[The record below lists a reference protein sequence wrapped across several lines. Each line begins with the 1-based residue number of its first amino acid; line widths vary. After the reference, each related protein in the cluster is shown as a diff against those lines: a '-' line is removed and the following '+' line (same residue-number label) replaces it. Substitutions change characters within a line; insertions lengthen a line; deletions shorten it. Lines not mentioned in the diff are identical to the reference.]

1 MTKDVFVAGVGMTP
15 FVKPGTSAPYNQMGA
30 TAIRAA
36 LADAGLEFTQI
47 QAAIAGYTFGD
58 SASGQRTIYEVGTT
72 GIPIFNVNNLC
83 ATGSSALLLAREKI
97 QAEAADCVLVV
108 GFEQMPSGPV
118 ALRYEDRT
126 SAAEFHIKAMHAN
139 QGPSDGPLS
148 VQAFAGAAREYMKA
162 HDITPELLARI
173 SVKARR
179 HAAANPLAL
188 FRNPVSVE
196 EVLASR
202 MICAPLTK
210 LQCSPPTCGA
220 AAAILC
226 SGRFAARHSLSG
238 QVRIVAQ
245 AQTSDPAVAFESGS
259 MVQLMGFEMAQ
270 RAAAAVYRESGI
282 GPQDV
287 DVIELHDCYTSN
299 EIISY
304 DALGLVPA
312 GEVARF
318 IAEDLNTYGG
328 QVVINPSGGL
338 LSKGHPIGA
347 TGVAQCAELVWQLRG
362 TAEQRQVQ
370 GARIALQHNIGPGGA
385 CVVTMYEGAG
395 VRSSNETG

>member
-1 MTKDVFVAGVGMTP
+1 MIREVVVVGVGMTH
-15 FVKPGTSAPYNQMGA
+15 FVKPGTSAPYNEMGA
-30 TAIRAA
+30 MAIRAA
-36 LADAGLEFTQI
+36 LADAGLDFSRL

-58 SASGQRTIYEVGTT
+58 SASGQRAIYEVGMT

-97 QAEAADCVLVV
+97 KSEGADCVLVV

-118 ALRYEDRT
+118 TLHYEDRT
-126 SAAEFHIKAMHAN
+126 SAAEFHIKAMNAN
-139 QGPSDGPLS
+139 QGRSDAPLS
-148 VQAFAGAAREYMKA
+148 VQAFAGAAREYMQA
-162 HDITPELLARI
+162 HDVAPEVLARI
-173 SVKARR
+173 SVKARQ

-188 FRNPVSVE
+188 FREPVTVESVLE
-196 EVLASR
+196 SR
-202 MICAPLTK
+202 MICEPLTK
-210 LQCSPPTCGA
+210 LQCSPPSCGA

-226 SGRFAARHSLSG
+226 SAGFAARHSLS
-238 QVRIVAQ
+238 QHVRILAQ
-245 AQTSDPAVAFESGS
+245 AQTSDPASAFNSGS
-259 MVQLMGFEMAQ
+259 MVQLMGFEMTQ
-270 RAAAAVYRESGI
+270 RAAATVYRDSGV

-299 EIISY
+299 EMITY
-304 DALGLVPA
+304 DALGLVPP

-318 IAEDLNTYGG
+318 IAEDRNTYGG

-362 TAEQRQVQ
+362 GAGKRQVR
-370 GARIALQHNIGPGGA
+370 GARIALQHNIGPGAA
-385 CVVTMYEGAG
+385 CVVTMYEAAG
-395 VRSSNETG
+395 TRFLGPR

>member
-1 MTKDVFVAGVGMTP
+1 MTRDVFVVGVGMTP
-15 FVKPGTSAPYNQMGA
+15 FVKPGTSAPYSEMGA

-36 LADAGLEFTQI
+36 LADAGLEFTQV

-58 SASGQRTIYEVGTT
+58 SASGQRTIYEVGMT

-83 ATGSSALLLAREKI
+83 ATGSSAVLLAREKI
-97 QAEAADCVLVV
+97 QCEAADCVLVV

-118 ALRYEDRT
+118 TFRYEDRT
-126 SAAEFHIKAMHAN
+126 SAAEFHIKAMSAN
-139 QGPSDGPLS
+139 QGLSDAPLS
-148 VQAFAGAAREYMKA
+148 VQAFAGAAREYMEA
-162 HDITPELLARI
+162 HGITSELLARI

-188 FRNPVSVE
+188 FHEPVTVE

-202 MICAPLTK
+202 MICEPLTK

-220 AAAILC
+220 AAAILT
-226 SGRFAARHSLSG
+226 SERFAARHSLSR
-238 QVRIVAQ
+238 QVRIIAQ
-245 AQTSDPAVAFESGS
+245 AQTSDPAAAFNSGS

-270 RAAAAVYRESGI
+270 RAAAAVYRDSGI
-282 GPQDV
+282 GPRDV

-299 EIISY
+299 EMITY

-328 QVVINPSGGL
+328 QVVVNPSGGL

-347 TGVAQCAELVWQLRG
+347 TGIAQCAELVWQLRG
-362 TAEQRQVQ
+362 SAGPRQVP

-385 CVVTMYEGAG
+385 CVVTMYEAASA
-395 VRSSNETG
+395 RSL